1 MSFNKFK
8 MRRLTFQ
15 EVQKEL
21 AERRSK
27 RWKLLGKASML
38 KGEIEQLEKILSEK
52 WEDMEGDKNG
62 ESGRGVY

>member
-1 MSFNKFK
+1 

-62 ESGRGVY
+62 ESGRVVH